1 MKINRKQ
8 YKTVI
13 VYGIGQ
19 YYEKVKK
26 DLFQCITPDYLCD
39 RKWDV
44 HVPDSYDG
52 IPVIK
57 REELYTLEQG
67 LIIMT
72 TGFPWVSASVK
83 SDLENISG
91 ISVIH
96 VDEVIGERKS
106 ITGKKLKE
114 ICREGYYQDAWEN
127 QIYFDRTIP
136 DSLEIYFHG
145 KQNILRFGKNVLV
158 NKLVISFGNRGVC
171 SLGDGTEVVDGYF
184 VVSDASLTIGA
195 DCLLA
200 AGVIV
205 RTHDEHH
212 IFDADTHERINYPK
226 DVVIGDNVWIGLR
239 ASILAGARIG
249 RGSVVGAGA
258 VTSGQFGDHQII
270 AGCPAKVLRERV
282 CWSRDNTYYFNHDT
296 LEECVSQEA
305 FRYSDPFICKKRNG
319 EQQ

>member
-114 ICREGYYQDAWEN
+114 ICLEGYYQDAWEN

-136 DSLEIYFHG
+136 YSLEIYFH
-145 KQNILRFGKNVLV
+145 
-158 NKLVISFGNRGVC
+158 
-171 SLGDGTEVVDGYF
+171 
-184 VVSDASLTIGA
+184 
-195 DCLLA
+195 
-200 AGVIV
+200 
-205 RTHDEHH
+205 
-212 IFDADTHERINYPK
+212 
-226 DVVIGDNVWIGLR
+226 
-239 ASILAGARIG
+239 
-249 RGSVVGAGA
+249 
-258 VTSGQFGDHQII
+258 
-270 AGCPAKVLRERV
+270 
-282 CWSRDNTYYFNHDT
+282 
-296 LEECVSQEA
+296 
-305 FRYSDPFICKKRNG
+305 
-319 EQQ
+319 